1 MLILG
6 IDTATPW
13 GAMALGDEEEI
24 YFEISLKSGKGG
36 GEYLL
41 SILNQFLVKSGKSL
55 DEVDLIAAGT
65 GPGSYTGIRVGL
77 AAVRGLAEGL
87 KIPVIGINTLRII
100 AENGYRAGEWIA
112 AVIDARR
119 GSVYAAL
126 YQNSAQ
132 GLKESW
138 PPCYTDVESFAKRL
152 APLKDVLI
160 CGDGGKKYW
169 EAWEKN
175 SQVKIGP
182 STWDRPSAG
191 NLVRIAAQQ
200 WLTANKDENKDL
212 SPCYLRKVE
221 AEARLEERM
230 DADQSRSDEIRRP

>member
-13 GAMALGDEEEI
+13 GAMALGDENEI

-55 DEVDLIAAGT
+55 NEVGLIAAGT

-87 KIPVIGINTLRII
+87 KIPVMGINTLRII
-100 AENGYRAGEWIA
+100 AENGYRAGDWV
-112 AVIDARR
+112 AVAMDARR

-126 YQNSAQ
+126 YQNSAE
-132 GLKESW
+132 GLKEYW
-138 PPCYTDVESFAKRL
+138 PPCYTDVKSFANRL

-160 CGDGGKKYW
+160 CGDGGKKYQEVW
-169 EAWEKN
+169 GKN
-175 SQVKIGP
+175 PQLKTGP

-191 NLVRIAAQQ
+191 NLIRIAAQQ
-200 WLTANKDENKDL
+200 WLTENKDENKDL

-221 AEARLEERM
+221 AEARLEERI